1 MRARKYFILLLSLLP
16 ALSYGRSGAVDYS
29 WGAQALHE
37 MNVYVLAMM
46 TAVVDLLCAIGAL
59 MVLYSGYI
67 LFTKISS
74 GEQGMLKSAA
84 YLLGSIL
91 FLLFSFF
98 LLPAFFGIRLFN

>member
-1 MRARKYFILLLSLLP
+1 MRARKYIILLSCLTP
-16 ALSYGRSGAVDYS
+16 ALSFARSGAVDYS
-29 WGAQALHE
+29 WGAQSLHE

-46 TAVVDLLCAIGAL
+46 TAVIDLLCAIGAL
-59 MVLYSGYI
+59 AVLYSGYI

-74 GEQGMLKSAA
+74 GEQGMLKSVA
-84 YLLGSIL
+84 YLFCSVM